1 MSQLHLTAGPRIAA
15 CQLHEQKDG
24 SKPTTS
30 GPLLDNYFERNLY
43 YDGMA
48 THELTNEGEL
58 EGRPPDIELQQ
69 EEKSAQNYGLPQR
82 SPHLYRRPNQDNTT
96 TTPTT
101 DSGESLY
108 AWRKPFKTP
117 SDSGTEA
124 DDEANGA
131 LKRLPTP
138 LVSRRIEYQFKR
150 GDDEV
155 TTTERKKRGLA
166 VGSRRSRRRIVDSLD
181 SGELEFHITIGARLR
196 IEVLRRIC
204 ETALVLG
211 VAFAVVLRRSV
222 RSVVKTWFIG
232 ESKPKQ
238 TIKITW
244 YSGLTICFN
253 RVICL
258 YSPCLGPL
266 CYISSPEMSLRQ
278 LSHETKEDHSLS
290 VFKRYRSSS
299 LDIPHI
305 NTCLDSSVS
314 RAIL

>member
-1 MSQLHLTAGPRIAA
+1 M
-15 CQLHEQKDG
+15 HEQKDG
-24 SKPTTS
+24 SKPITA
-30 GPLLDNYFERNLY
+30 GPSLDNYFERNIY

-58 EGRPPDIELQQ
+58 ESPPDIELQQ

-82 SPHLYRRPNQDNTT
+82 SPHLYRRPNQDNATT

-131 LKRLPTP
+131 LKRLSTP

-155 TTTERKKRGLA
+155 TTAERRKQRPP
-166 VGSRRSRRRIVDSLD
+166 VGSRRSRRRIADSPN
-181 SGELEFHITIGARLR
+181 SEELEFHITIGARLR

-204 ETALVLG
+204 ETGLVLG

-222 RSVVKTWFIG
+222 RSVVKAWFIG
-232 ESKPKQ
+232 ESKR
-238 TIKITW
+238 
-244 YSGLTICFN
+244 N
-253 RVICL
+253 
-258 YSPCLGPL
+258 
-266 CYISSPEMSLRQ
+266 
-278 LSHETKEDHSLS
+278 
-290 VFKRYRSSS
+290 
-299 LDIPHI
+299 
-305 NTCLDSSVS
+305 
-314 RAIL
+314 